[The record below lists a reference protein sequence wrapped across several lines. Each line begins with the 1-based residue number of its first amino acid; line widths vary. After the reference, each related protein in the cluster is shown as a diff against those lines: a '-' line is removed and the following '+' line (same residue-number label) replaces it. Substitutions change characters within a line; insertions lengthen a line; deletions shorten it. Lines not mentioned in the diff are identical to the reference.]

1 MNFTEENNTG
11 KKRLYKVRPSYTD
24 GAKHCNDSYLNLGYS
39 YSGNILLNGTS
50 DELWANPQQ
59 ISSLKRLEGIIVF
72 LIETTKDIKKH
83 FSIAHSKD
91 TIKIN

>member
-1 MNFTEENNTG
+1 MNFTDENTTG

-24 GAKHCNDSYLNLGYS
+24 GAKHGNDVYLNLGYS
-39 YSGNILLNGTS
+39 YSGNVLLNGTS

-59 ISSLKRLEGIIVF
+59 ISSLKRLEGMIVF

-83 FSIAHSKD
+83 FSIAHDKN
-91 TIKIN
+91 TTNIN